1 MARMKNGTYTGQ
13 LDSNYAS
20 IKVGDIVKCNSDGIK
35 YKVDGYAGIFNRAG
49 ARFPIKGWNPSE
61 FTIVESCA
69 AEEPAAESIPFEVN
83 EEFQESIE
91 AAEKAITDAEVK
103 PASAERPALEQFS
116 DEELAAEL
124 TLRGYAGKVTKVV
137 NLCIG

>member
-1 MARMKNGTYTGQ
+1 MKNGTYTGQ

-49 ARFPIKGWNPSE
+49 ARFPIKGWNPGE
-61 FTIVESCA
+61 FTIVESYA

-83 EEFQESIE
+83 EELQESIE

-103 PASAERPALEQFS
+103 PAPAAPSNSALSQFG
-116 DEELAAEL
+116 DKQLADELAA
-124 TLRGYAGKVTKVV
+124 RGYVGYVSKTVIL
-137 NLCIG
+137 NIG